1 MRPLDDFMP
10 TFDAREVHSLSVA
23 APAGR
28 VDRAVRAVALA
39 EIPVAR
45 ALLRLRGVGR
55 RGGDARRSVVDAMVE
70 NGVLLE
76 DVPGEGLVVGLTG
89 QFWKLRGGLAV
100 DRPHTS
106 EEFRSYAR
114 ADVAR
119 AVMDVR
125 VHPIGPERAVLA
137 TETRVHVPDPRAR
150 RKFIR
155 YWSVVRPFSGLTR
168 VLLLRAARARAEAPA

>member
-1 MRPLDDFMP
+1 VRPLDDFMP
-10 TFDAREVHSLSVA
+10 TFDVREMHSLAVA
-23 APAGR
+23 TPAGR
-28 VDRAVRAVALA
+28 VDRAVRAVVLA

-55 RGGDARRSVVDAMVE
+55 RVGGRRSVVDAMLE

-89 QFWKLRGGLAV
+89 QFWKLRGGLPA

-114 ADVAR
+114 GDVAR

-125 VHPIGPERAVLA
+125 VHPVGPERAVLS
-137 TETRVHVPDPRAR
+137 TETRIRVPDPKAR
-150 RKFIR
+150 RKFLR
-155 YWSVVRPFSGLTR
+155 YWFVVRPFSGLTR
-168 VLLLRAARARAEAPA
+168 ILLLRAARARAEAPA